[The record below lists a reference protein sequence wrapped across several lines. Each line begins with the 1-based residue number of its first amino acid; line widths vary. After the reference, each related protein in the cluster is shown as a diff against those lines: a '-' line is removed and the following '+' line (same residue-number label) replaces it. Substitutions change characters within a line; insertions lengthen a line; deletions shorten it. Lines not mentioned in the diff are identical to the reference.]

1 MDKMIRIPHTK
12 NGARVGITDTT
23 FRDAHQSLFAT
34 RMRTEHMLELAA
46 YLDRVGFYSMEVW
59 GGATFDTCL
68 RYLGE
73 DPWERLR
80 LLRQVLVNT
89 PMQMLLRGQ
98 NLVGYKPYP
107 DDVVDAFV
115 NRMVELGIDIVRIFD
130 ALNDVRNI
138 ERAALAVKNAGAH
151 FQGTISYTVSPVHTI
166 DGYVKYAQ
174 QLKDIGADSI
184 CVKDMAGIL
193 APYAAEELVRKLVAE
208 VGLPIQVH
216 CHYTSG
222 MASMTYI
229 KAIEAGATVVDCSTS
244 TVALGS
250 SQPPSESLIV
260 ALAGSDHDTKLDARQ
275 IRPASAILRGII
287 ENTPEY
293 SDLIAPVRVNT
304 DVLIYQ
310 IPGGMISNLRAQLK
324 QMNAENRIEEIL
336 AEVPKVREEMGF
348 PPLVT
353 PMSQIVGTQ
362 ATFNV
367 IQGER
372 YKTISNEVRA
382 YIRGEYGTPPGKIDP
397 ELKQNAIGDETPTT
411 RRPGDGL
418 EPGMPAAREGVR
430 EFGATEEEAIS
441 YALFPNETKKYL
453 ASKASKES

>member
-1 MDKMIRIPHTK
+1 MIRSPRTK
-12 NGARVGITDTT
+12 DGARVGITDTT

-98 NLVGYKPYP
+98 NLVGYKPYA

-115 NRMVELGIDIVRIFD
+115 DKMVELGIDIVRIFD

-166 DGYVKYAQ
+166 DGYVKYAR

-193 APYAAEELVRKLVAE
+193 APYPAEELVRRLVAE

-222 MASMTYI
+222 MASMSYI
-229 KAIEAGATVVDCSTS
+229 KSIEAGATVVDCSTS

-260 ALAGSDHDTKLDARQ
+260 ALAGSEYDTRLDVRQ
-275 IRPASAILRGII
+275 IRPASAILRNII

-304 DVLIYQ
+304 DVLVYQ

-336 AEVPKVREEMGF
+336 AEVPKVRDEMGY

-382 YIRGEYGTPPGKIDP
+382 YIRGEYGRPPGEINP
-397 ELKQNAIGDETPTT
+397 ELKRNAIGDQTPTT

-430 EFGATEEEAIS
+430 EFGGTEEDAIS
-441 YALFPNETKKYL
+441 YALFPNEAKKYL
-453 ASKASKES
+453 A

>member
-1 MDKMIRIPHTK
+1 MIRSPRTK
-12 NGARVGITDTT
+12 DGARVGITDTT

-98 NLVGYKPYP
+98 NLVGYKPYA

-115 NRMVELGIDIVRIFD
+115 DKMVELGIDIVRIFD

-166 DGYVKYAQ
+166 DGYVKYAR

-193 APYAAEELVRKLVAE
+193 APYPAEELVRRLVAE

-222 MASMTYI
+222 MASMSYI
-229 KAIEAGATVVDCSTS
+229 KSIEAGATVVDCSTS

-260 ALAGSDHDTKLDARQ
+260 ALAGSEYDTRLDVRQ
-275 IRPASAILRGII
+275 IRPASAILRNII

-304 DVLIYQ
+304 DVLVYQ

-336 AEVPKVREEMGF
+336 AEVPKVRDEMGY

-382 YIRGEYGTPPGKIDP
+382 YIRGEYGRPPGEINP
-397 ELKQNAIGDETPTT
+397 ELKRNAIGDQTPTT
-411 RRPGDGL
+411 RRPGAGL
-418 EPGMPAAREGVR
+418 EPGMPAAREGDR
-430 EFGATEEEAIS
+430 ENGGAEEDAIS
-441 YALFPNETKKYL
+441 YALFPNEAKKYL
-453 ASKASKES
+453 ASKTSRDL

>member
-1 MDKMIRIPHTK
+1 MIRSPRTK
-12 NGARVGITDTT
+12 DGARVGITDTT

-98 NLVGYKPYP
+98 NLVGYKPYA

-115 NRMVELGIDIVRIFD
+115 DKMVELGIDIVRIFD

-166 DGYVKYAQ
+166 DGYVKYAR

-193 APYAAEELVRKLVAE
+193 APYPAEELVRRLVAE

-222 MASMTYI
+222 MASMSYI
-229 KAIEAGATVVDCSTS
+229 KSIEAGATVVDCSTS

-260 ALAGSDHDTKLDARQ
+260 ALAGSEYDTRLDVRQ
-275 IRPASAILRGII
+275 IRPASAILRNII

-304 DVLIYQ
+304 DVLVYQ

-336 AEVPKVREEMGF
+336 AEVPKVRDEMGY

-382 YIRGEYGTPPGKIDP
+382 YIRGEYGRPPGEINP
-397 ELKQNAIGDETPTT
+397 ELKRNAIGDQTPTT

-430 EFGATEEEAIS
+430 EFGGTEEDAIS
-441 YALFPNETKKYL
+441 YALFPNEAKKYL
-453 ASKASKES
+453 ASKTSRDL

>member
-1 MDKMIRIPHTK
+1 MIRSPRTK
-12 NGARVGITDTT
+12 DGARVGITDTT

-98 NLVGYKPYP
+98 NLVGYKPYA

-115 NRMVELGIDIVRIFD
+115 DKMVELGIDIVRIFD

-166 DGYVKYAQ
+166 DGYVKYAR

-193 APYAAEELVRKLVAE
+193 APYPAEELVRRLVAE

-222 MASMTYI
+222 MASMSYI
-229 KAIEAGATVVDCSTS
+229 KSIEAGATVVDCSTS

-260 ALAGSDHDTKLDARQ
+260 ALAGSEYDTRLDVRQ
-275 IRPASAILRGII
+275 IRPASAILRNII

-304 DVLIYQ
+304 DVLVYQ

-336 AEVPKVREEMGF
+336 AEVPKVRDEMGY

-382 YIRGEYGTPPGKIDP
+382 YIRGEYGRPPGEINP
-397 ELKQNAIGDETPTT
+397 ELKRNAIGDETPTT

-430 EFGATEEEAIS
+430 EFGGTEEDAIS
-441 YALFPNETKKYL
+441 YALFPNEAKKYL
-453 ASKASKES
+453 ASKASRDL

>member
-1 MDKMIRIPHTK
+1 MIRSPRTK
-12 NGARVGITDTT
+12 DGARVGITDTT

-98 NLVGYKPYP
+98 NLVGYKPYA

-115 NRMVELGIDIVRIFD
+115 DKMVELGIDIVRIFD

-166 DGYVKYAQ
+166 DGYVKYAR

-193 APYAAEELVRKLVAE
+193 APYPAEELVRRLVAE

-222 MASMTYI
+222 MASMSYI
-229 KAIEAGATVVDCSTS
+229 KSIEAGATVVDCSTS

-260 ALAGSDHDTKLDARQ
+260 ALAGSEYDTRLDVRQ
-275 IRPASAILRGII
+275 IRPASAILRNII
-287 ENTPEY
+287 ENTTEY

-304 DVLIYQ
+304 DVLVYQ

-336 AEVPKVREEMGF
+336 AEVPKVRDEMGY

-382 YIRGEYGTPPGKIDP
+382 YIRGEYGRPPGEINP
-397 ELKQNAIGDETPTT
+397 ELKRNAIGDQTPTT

-430 EFGATEEEAIS
+430 EFGGTEEDAIS
-441 YALFPNETKKYL
+441 YALFPNEAKKYL
-453 ASKASKES
+453 ASKTSRDL

>member
-1 MDKMIRIPHTK
+1 MIRSPRTK
-12 NGARVGITDTT
+12 DGARVGITDTT

-98 NLVGYKPYP
+98 NLVGYKPYA

-115 NRMVELGIDIVRIFD
+115 DKMVELGIDIVRIFD

-166 DGYVKYAQ
+166 DGYVKYAR

-193 APYAAEELVRKLVAE
+193 APYPAEELVRRLVAE

-222 MASMTYI
+222 MASMSYI
-229 KAIEAGATVVDCSTS
+229 KSIEAGATVVDCSTS

-260 ALAGSDHDTKLDARQ
+260 ALAGSEYDTRLDVRQ
-275 IRPASAILRGII
+275 IRPASAILRNII
-287 ENTPEY
+287 ENTLEY

-304 DVLIYQ
+304 DVLVYQ

-336 AEVPKVREEMGF
+336 AEVPKVRDEMGY

-382 YIRGEYGTPPGKIDP
+382 YIRGEYGRPPGEINP
-397 ELKQNAIGDETPTT
+397 ELKRNAIGDQTPTT

-430 EFGATEEEAIS
+430 EFGGTEEDAIS
-441 YALFPNETKKYL
+441 YALFPNEAKKYL
-453 ASKASKES
+453 ASKTSRDL

>member
-1 MDKMIRIPHTK
+1 MIRSPKTK
-12 NGARVGITDTT
+12 DGARVGITDTT

-115 NRMVELGIDIVRIFD
+115 NKMVELGIDIVRIFD

-166 DGYVKYAQ
+166 DGYVKYAR

-193 APYAAEELVRKLVAE
+193 APYPAEELVRRLVAE
-208 VGLPIQVH
+208 VGLPIQGH
-216 CHYTSG
+216 
-222 MASMTYI
+222 
-229 KAIEAGATVVDCSTS
+229 
-244 TVALGS
+244 
-250 SQPPSESLIV
+250 
-260 ALAGSDHDTKLDARQ
+260 
-275 IRPASAILRGII
+275 
-287 ENTPEY
+287 
-293 SDLIAPVRVNT
+293 
-304 DVLIYQ
+304 
-310 IPGGMISNLRAQLK
+310 
-324 QMNAENRIEEIL
+324 
-336 AEVPKVREEMGF
+336 
-348 PPLVT
+348 
-353 PMSQIVGTQ
+353 
-362 ATFNV
+362 
-367 IQGER
+367 
-372 YKTISNEVRA
+372 
-382 YIRGEYGTPPGKIDP
+382 
-397 ELKQNAIGDETPTT
+397 
-411 RRPGDGL
+411 
-418 EPGMPAAREGVR
+418 
-430 EFGATEEEAIS
+430 
-441 YALFPNETKKYL
+441 
-453 ASKASKES
+453 

>member
-1 MDKMIRIPHTK
+1 MIRSPRTK
-12 NGARVGITDTT
+12 DGARVGITDTT

-98 NLVGYKPYP
+98 NLVGYKPYA

-115 NRMVELGIDIVRIFD
+115 DKMVELGIDIVRIFD

-166 DGYVKYAQ
+166 DGYVKYAR

-193 APYAAEELVRKLVAE
+193 APYPAEELVRRLVAE

-222 MASMTYI
+222 MASMSYI
-229 KAIEAGATVVDCSTS
+229 KSIEAGATVVDCSTS

-260 ALAGSDHDTKLDARQ
+260 ALAGSEYDTRLDVRQ
-275 IRPASAILRGII
+275 IRPASAILRNII

-304 DVLIYQ
+304 DVLVYQ

-336 AEVPKVREEMGF
+336 AEVPKVRDEMGY

-382 YIRGEYGTPPGKIDP
+382 YIRGEYGRPPGEINP
-397 ELKQNAIGDETPTT
+397 ELKRNAIGDQTPTT

-418 EPGMPAAREGVR
+418 EPGMPAARQGVR
-430 EFGATEEEAIS
+430 EFGGTEEDAIS
-441 YALFPNETKKYL
+441 YALFPNEAKKYL
-453 ASKASKES
+453 ASKTSRDL

>member
-1 MDKMIRIPHTK
+1 MIRIPHTK

-174 QLKDIGADSI
+174 QLRDIGADSI

-430 EFGATEEEAIS
+430 EFRGTEEEAIS

>member
-1 MDKMIRIPHTK
+1 MIRSPRTK
-12 NGARVGITDTT
+12 DGARVGITDTT

-98 NLVGYKPYP
+98 NLVGYKPYA

-115 NRMVELGIDIVRIFD
+115 DKMVELGIDIVRIFD

-166 DGYVKYAQ
+166 DGYVKDAR

-193 APYAAEELVRKLVAE
+193 APYPAEELVRRLVAE

-222 MASMTYI
+222 MASMSYI
-229 KAIEAGATVVDCSTS
+229 KSIEAGATVVDCSTS

-260 ALAGSDHDTKLDARQ
+260 ALAGSEYDTRLDVRQ
-275 IRPASAILRGII
+275 IRPASAILRNII

-304 DVLIYQ
+304 DVLVYQ

-336 AEVPKVREEMGF
+336 AEVPKVRDEMGY

-382 YIRGEYGTPPGKIDP
+382 YIRGEYGRPPGEINP
-397 ELKQNAIGDETPTT
+397 ELKRNAIGDQTPTT

-430 EFGATEEEAIS
+430 EFGGTEEDAIS
-441 YALFPNETKKYL
+441 YALFPNEAKKDL
-453 ASKASKES
+453 ASKTSRDL

>member
-1 MDKMIRIPHTK
+1 MIRSPRTK
-12 NGARVGITDTT
+12 DGARVGITDTT

-98 NLVGYKPYP
+98 NLVGYKPYA

-115 NRMVELGIDIVRIFD
+115 DKMVELGIDIVRIFD

-166 DGYVKYAQ
+166 DGYVKYAR

-193 APYAAEELVRKLVAE
+193 APYPAEELVRRLVAE

-222 MASMTYI
+222 MASMSYI
-229 KAIEAGATVVDCSTS
+229 KSIEAGATVVDCSTS

-260 ALAGSDHDTKLDARQ
+260 ALAGSEYDTRLDVRQ
-275 IRPASAILRGII
+275 IRPASAILRNII

-304 DVLIYQ
+304 DVLVYQ

-336 AEVPKVREEMGF
+336 AEVPKVRDEMGY

-382 YIRGEYGTPPGKIDP
+382 YIRGEYGRPPGEIDP
-397 ELKQNAIGDETPTT
+397 ELKRNAIGDETPTT

-430 EFGATEEEAIS
+430 EFGGTEEDAIS
-441 YALFPNETKKYL
+441 YALFPNEAKKYL
-453 ASKASKES
+453 ASKASRDL

>member
-1 MDKMIRIPHTK
+1 
-12 NGARVGITDTT
+12 
-23 FRDAHQSLFAT
+23 
-34 RMRTEHMLELAA
+34 MRTEHMLELAA

-98 NLVGYKPYP
+98 NLVGYKPYA

-115 NRMVELGIDIVRIFD
+115 DKMVELGIDIVRIFD

-166 DGYVKYAQ
+166 DGYVKYAR

-193 APYAAEELVRKLVAE
+193 APYPAEELVRRLVAE

-222 MASMTYI
+222 MASMSYI
-229 KAIEAGATVVDCSTS
+229 KSIEAGATVVDCSTS

-260 ALAGSDHDTKLDARQ
+260 ALAGSEYDTRLDVRQ
-275 IRPASAILRGII
+275 IRPASAILRNII

-304 DVLIYQ
+304 DVLVYQ

-336 AEVPKVREEMGF
+336 AEVPKVRDEMGY

-382 YIRGEYGTPPGKIDP
+382 YIRGEYGRPPGEINP
-397 ELKQNAIGDETPTT
+397 ELKRNAIGDQTPTT

-430 EFGATEEEAIS
+430 EFGGTEEDAIS
-441 YALFPNETKKYL
+441 YALFPNEAKKYL
-453 ASKASKES
+453 ASKASRDL

>member
-1 MDKMIRIPHTK
+1 MIRSPRTK
-12 NGARVGITDTT
+12 DGARVGITDTT

-98 NLVGYKPYP
+98 NLVGYKPYA

-115 NRMVELGIDIVRIFD
+115 DKMVELGIDIVRIFD

-166 DGYVKYAQ
+166 DGYVKYAR

-193 APYAAEELVRKLVAE
+193 APYPAEELVRRLVAE

-222 MASMTYI
+222 MASMSYI
-229 KAIEAGATVVDCSTS
+229 KSIEAGATVVDCSTS

-260 ALAGSDHDTKLDARQ
+260 ALAGSEYDTRLDVRQ
-275 IRPASAILRGII
+275 IRPASAILRNII

-304 DVLIYQ
+304 DVLVYQ

-336 AEVPKVREEMGF
+336 AEVPKVRDEMGY

-382 YIRGEYGTPPGKIDP
+382 YIRGEYGRAPGEIDP
-397 ELKQNAIGDETPTT
+397 ELKRNAIGDETPTT

-430 EFGATEEEAIS
+430 EFGGTEEDAIS
-441 YALFPNETKKYL
+441 YALFPNEAKKYL
-453 ASKASKES
+453 ASKTSRDL

>member
-1 MDKMIRIPHTK
+1 MIRVPKTK
-12 NGARVGITDTT
+12 DGARVGITDTT

-68 RYLGE
+68 RYLDE

-80 LLRQVLVNT
+80 LLRQALVNT

-98 NLVGYKPYP
+98 NLVGYRPYP

-115 NRMVELGIDIVRIFD
+115 NKMVELGIDIVRIFD

-151 FQGTISYTVSPVHTI
+151 FQGTISYTISPVHTI

-184 CVKDMAGIL
+184 CIKDMAGIL
-193 APYAAEELVRKLVAE
+193 APYAAEELVGKLVE
-208 VGLPIQVH
+208 TVGLPIHVH

-222 MASMTYI
+222 MASMTYL

-250 SQPPSESLIV
+250 SQPPSESMIV
-260 ALAGSDHDTKLDARQ
+260 ALAGSDHDTGLDVRQ
-275 IRPASAILRGII
+275 IRPAAAILREII

-293 SDLIAPVRVNT
+293 SDLIAPVQVNT
-304 DVLIYQ
+304 DVLVYQ

-336 AEVPKVREEMGF
+336 AEVPRVREEMGY

-382 YIRGEYGTPPGKIDP
+382 YIRGEYGRPPGKIDP
-397 ELKQNAIGDETPTT
+397 ELRKKAIEDETPTT

-418 EPGMPAAREGVR
+418 EPGMPAARESVA
-430 EFGATEEEAIS
+430 EFGGTEEDAIS

-453 ASKASKES
+453 ASKAAKGR